1 MVKMYNTDMIT
12 NVTTEVN
19 EYKRGNWIDMINP
32 TESEIFEVCRNLNIE
47 QEFIKYS
54 LDYEEK
60 ARIDL
65 EEDDGTILFI
75 IDVPIIEKENDVEI
89 YTTMPVGVIFV
100 RDEYVI
106 TVSLKE
112 NDIIKKMERI
122 VGKKVI
128 TYKKSQFLFQLF
140 YENSSAFLKLLKEIN
155 KKTEHIERTLK
166 KDLKNEDLLK
176 MLNLEKAL
184 VYITTSLKSDE
195 VVMEK
200 TLRGKIIKLY
210 EEDEDLLEDAIVE
223 NKQAIE
229 MSKIY
234 SDILNETMDMYAS
247 IISNNIN
254 DIMKFLTSITII
266 LAIPTLVASLWGMN
280 VPVPFQNY
288 LYGFPVLLAVSFVVT
303 LTVMIWLK
311 KRNMLN

>member
-1 MVKMYNTDMIT
+1 LVKMYNTNMTT
-12 NVTTEVN
+12 NITTEVN
-19 EYKRGNWIDMINP
+19 EYKRGNWINMINP

-140 YENSSAFLKLLKEIN
+140 YENSSAFLNLLKEIN

-288 LYGFPVLLAVSFVVT
+288 QYGFPVLLAVSFVVT

>member
-288 LYGFPVLLAVSFVVT
+288 QYGFPVLLAVSFVVT
-303 LTVMIWLK
+303 LTVMVWLK

>member
-1 MVKMYNTDMIT
+1 MIKMYNTNMTT
-12 NVTTEVN
+12 NITTEVN
-19 EYKRGNWIDMINP
+19 EYKRGNWINMINP

-75 IDVPIIEKENDVEI
+75 IDVPIIERENDVEI

-140 YENSSAFLKLLKEIN
+140 YENSSAFLNLLKEIN

-288 LYGFPVLLAVSFVVT
+288 QYGFPVLLAVSFVVT
-303 LTVMIWLK
+303 LTVMVWLK

>member
-1 MVKMYNTDMIT
+1 MYNTDVIT
-12 NVTTEVN
+12 NITNKVTT
-19 EYKRGNWIDMINP
+19 YKKGNWINMINP
-32 TESEIFEVCRNLNIE
+32 TEHEIEDVCKNLNIE
-47 QEFIKYS
+47 QDFIRYS
-54 LDYEEK
+54 LDFEEK
-60 ARIDL
+60 ARVDI
-65 EEDDGTILFI
+65 EDDGTVLFI
-75 IDVPIIEKENDVEI
+75 IDIPIIEKENDIEV

-100 RDEYVI
+100 RDEYLI

-112 NDIIKKMERI
+112 NKIINKIEKSI
-122 VGKKVI
+122 GKKVSS
-128 TYKKSQFLFQLF
+128 YKKSQFLFQIF
-140 YENSSAFLKLLKEIN
+140 YENSSAFLNMLKIIN
-155 KKTEHIERTLK
+155 KKSEIIEKALK
-166 KDLKNEDLLK
+166 KNLKNEELLK
-176 MLNLEKAL
+176 MLSLEKSL
-184 VYITTSLKSDE
+184 VYITTSLKSNE
-195 VVMEK
+195 IVMEK

-280 VPVPFQNY
+280 VNVPFQTY
-288 LYGFPVLLAVSFVVT
+288 KYGFFVLMGIAFVVT
-303 LTVMIWLK
+303 VTVMVWLK

>member
-1 MVKMYNTDMIT
+1 MVKMYNTDIIT
-12 NVTTEVN
+12 NETNEVVAFQ
-19 EYKRGNWIDMINP
+19 KGNWINMINP
-32 TESEIFEVCRNLNIE
+32 TEEEIEDVCEMLNIE
-47 QEFIKYS
+47 QDFIRYS

-60 ARIDL
+60 ARVDL
-65 EEDDGTILFI
+65 EDDGTILFI
-75 IDVPIIEKENDVEI
+75 IDIPIIESENDSEI
-89 YTTMPVGVIFV
+89 YTTMPVGIIFV
-100 RDEYVI
+100 RDEYII

-112 NDIIKKMERI
+112 NDIINNIEKNVGRRI
-122 VGKKVI
+122 S
-128 TYKKSQFLFQLF
+128 TYKKSQFLFQIF
-140 YENSSAFLKLLKEIN
+140 YENSSAFLNMLKIIN
-155 KKTEHIERTLK
+155 KKTENVEKTLK
-166 KDLKNEDLLK
+166 KNLKNEYLLK
-176 MLNLEKAL
+176 MLSIEKSL
-184 VYITTSLKSDE
+184 VYITTSLKSNE
-195 VVMEK
+195 IVMEK

-254 DIMKFLTSITII
+254 DVMKFMTSITII

-280 VPVPFQNY
+280 VNVPFQTY
-288 LYGFPVLLAVSFVVT
+288 QHGFLVLMGIASAT
-303 LTVMIWLK
+303 TIIAMIWLK

>member
-140 YENSSAFLKLLKEIN
+140 YENSSAFLNLLKEIN
-155 KKTEHIERTLK
+155 KKKEHIERTLK

-288 LYGFPVLLAVSFVVT
+288 QYGFPVLLAVSFVVT

>member
-1 MVKMYNTDMIT
+1 MVKMYNTNMTT
-12 NVTTEVN
+12 NITTEVN
-19 EYKRGNWIDMINP
+19 EYKRGNWINMINP

-140 YENSSAFLKLLKEIN
+140 YENSSAFLNLLKEIN

-288 LYGFPVLLAVSFVVT
+288 QYGFPVLLAVSFVVT

>member
-1 MVKMYNTDMIT
+1 MYNTNMTT
-12 NVTTEVN
+12 NITTEIN
-19 EYKRGNWIDMINP
+19 EYKSGNWINMINP

-140 YENSSAFLKLLKEIN
+140 YENSSAFLNLLKEIN

-288 LYGFPVLLAVSFVVT
+288 QYGFPVLLAVSFVVT

>member
-1 MVKMYNTDMIT
+1 MVKMYNTNMTT
-12 NVTTEVN
+12 NITTEVN
-19 EYKRGNWIDMINP
+19 EYKRGNWINMINP

-140 YENSSAFLKLLKEIN
+140 YENSSAFLNLLKEIN

-288 LYGFPVLLAVSFVVT
+288 QYGFPVLLAVSFVVT
-303 LTVMIWLK
+303 LTVMVWLK

>member
-1 MVKMYNTDMIT
+1 MIKMYNTNMTT
-12 NVTTEVN
+12 NITTEVN
-19 EYKRGNWIDMINP
+19 EYKRGNWINMINP

-75 IDVPIIEKENDVEI
+75 IDVPIIERVNDVEI

-140 YENSSAFLKLLKEIN
+140 YENSSAFLNLLKEIN

-288 LYGFPVLLAVSFVVT
+288 QYGFPVLLAVSFVVT

>member
-19 EYKRGNWIDMINP
+19 EFKRGNWIDMINP

-140 YENSSAFLKLLKEIN
+140 YENSSAFLNLLKEIN

-288 LYGFPVLLAVSFVVT
+288 QYGFPVLLAVSFVVT

>member
-19 EYKRGNWIDMINP
+19 EYKRGNWINMINP

-75 IDVPIIEKENDVEI
+75 IDVPIIERENDVEI

-140 YENSSAFLKLLKEIN
+140 YENSSAFLNLLKEIN

-288 LYGFPVLLAVSFVVT
+288 QYGFPVLLAVSFVVT
-303 LTVMIWLK
+303 LTVMVWLK

>member
-1 MVKMYNTDMIT
+1 MIKMYNTNMTT
-12 NVTTEVN
+12 NITTEVN
-19 EYKRGNWIDMINP
+19 EYKSGNWINMINP

-75 IDVPIIEKENDVEI
+75 IDVPIIERENDVEI

-140 YENSSAFLKLLKEIN
+140 YENSSAFLNLLKEIN

-288 LYGFPVLLAVSFVVT
+288 QYGFPVLLAVSFVVT